1 MSLWSLSPWN
11 RSYNWINSWDP
22 FDDFAIPSLRLM
34 IPSGGREGGDHP
46 SDPLVKN
53 DNSNFTVKMNVSN
66 FAPEEINVKAVDD
79 YLVVNGKHEERK
91 DNHGYVK
98 REFTRRYFIPQDCQ
112 ADKLSSSLSP
122 NGILTIQAPK
132 KPREIEGS
140 KARSIPITFEQNT
153 NKQVTHE
160 SAKKK

>member
-11 RSYNWINSWDP
+11 RSYSWINSWDP
-22 FDDFAIPSLRLM
+22 FDDFAVPSLRLI
-34 IPSGGREGGDHP
+34 IPTRGREGDDHP
-46 SDPLVKN
+46 SGPLVKN
-53 DNSNFTVKMNVSN
+53 NDSNFTVKMNVSN

-79 YLVVNGKHEERK
+79 YLVVHGKHEERK

-98 REFTRRYFIPQDCQ
+98 REFTRRYLIPQDCQ

-122 NGILTIQAPK
+122 NGILTVQAPK

-160 SAKKK
+160 SDKKR

>member
-1 MSLWSLSPWN
+1 MSSWSLSPWN

-22 FDDFAIPSLRLM
+22 FDDFAVPSLRLI
-34 IPSGGREGGDHP
+34 IPTRGREGDDHP

-53 DNSNFTVKMNVSN
+53 DDSNFTVKMDVSN
-66 FAPEEINVKAVDD
+66 FAPEEINVKAIDD
-79 YLVVNGKHEERK
+79 YLVVHGKHEERK
-91 DNHGYVK
+91 DNHGYVS
-98 REFTRRYFIPQDCQ
+98 REFTRRYLIPQDCQ
-112 ADKLSSSLSP
+112 ADKLASSLSP
-122 NGILTIQAPK
+122 NGILTVQAPK

-160 SAKKK
+160 SDKKR

>member
-22 FDDFAIPSLRLM
+22 FDDFAVPSLM
-34 IPSGGREGGDHP
+34 IPSGGREGGDYP
-46 SDPLVKN
+46 SGPLVKN
-53 DNSNFTVKMNVSN
+53 DDSNFTVKMNVSN

-79 YLVVNGKHEERK
+79 YLVVHGKHEQRK
-91 DNHGYVK
+91 DNYGYVK

-160 SAKKK
+160 SDKKK